1 MTKVVNPALLLHVNL
16 QKTEIL

>member
-1 MTKVVNPALLLHVNL
+1 MTKYVNPALLLHVNL